1 MSKRRYA
8 EAKVVVKKLN
18 GKDDNINE
26 EIIRDIEKYIQDDTS
41 LEFKPPLISGMH
53 SQTNNIP
60 ECDEAEVLY
69 NQDFAIVSISKG
81 KEMKNSKYGQKFSYA
96 KESEE
101 CCGCSHYFTP
111 ALIKIVMIMA
121 GLFLFTRLC
130 GKLHYIYFINHALL

>member
-81 KEMKNSKYGQKFSYA
+81 KEMILSKG
-96 KESEE
+96 
-101 CCGCSHYFTP
+101 
-111 ALIKIVMIMA
+111 
-121 GLFLFTRLC
+121 
-130 GKLHYIYFINHALL
+130 